1 MQGNSTIEE
10 ADSALKLFELENN
23 ILPLNQCDEEIY
35 CFDEDAR
42 AQQLEEAPWRSKPHY
57 FRKVEISSV
66 ALVKMV
72 MHARSGDNIEVMGLM
87 LGKVIGNTMVVLD
100 AFALP
105 VEGSETRVN
114 AQDDSYAY
122 MVGYLERSQAT
133 GQKEPVIG
141 WYHSHPGYGCWLSGI
156 DVATQAL
163 HQVHEDPFLA
173 VVIDPKRTMSAG
185 KVDLGAFRTLPED
198 HASGSGGEDG
208 RSKVETDGY
217 QSVPLSKIEDFG
229 VHSAKY
235 YPLDVSYFKSTL
247 DQRLMERLWRK
258 HWIKTLTQS
267 PLITNS
273 EFTTQM
279 VNEIADKIDTFNRD
293 SKKGVAYNQILRESD
308 AIAQE
313 ITQGHKS
320 LELKQRLFCKIQHG
334 QH

>member
-1 MQGNSTIEE
+1 MDTHTAAG
-10 ADSALKLFELENN
+10 ADSALKLFELDNN
-23 ILPLNQCDEEIY
+23 IVPLSQSDEAIY
-35 CFDEDAR
+35 CFDEDYQR
-42 AQQLEEAPWRSKPHY
+42 QQADNAPWKKDVHH

-72 MHARSGDNIEVMGLM
+72 MHARSGGDIEVMGLM
-87 LGKVIGNTMVVLD
+87 LGKVVGNTMIVLD

-114 AQDDSYAY
+114 AQSESYEY
-122 MVGYLERSQAT
+122 MTQYLERSQAA

-156 DVATQAL
+156 DVATQML
-163 HQVHEDPFLA
+163 NQQFQDPFLA

-185 KVDLGAFRTLPED
+185 KVDLGAFRTFPEE
-198 HASGSGGEDG
+198 HTAGSGSGAGSDG
-208 RSKVETDGY
+208 F
-217 QSVPLSKIEDFG
+217 QNVPLSKIEDFG
-229 VHSAKY
+229 VHSDKY

-258 HWIKTLTQS
+258 HWVNTLSQS

-273 EFTTQM
+273 AFTTQM
-279 VNEIADKIDTFNRD
+279 VNEIAEKINMFSRD
-293 SKKGVAYNQILRESD
+293 SKKGVSYSQILRESD
-308 AIAQE
+308 AIAEE

-320 LELKQRLFCKIQHG
+320 HELKKKLFSHA
-334 QH
+334 

>member
-1 MQGNSTIEE
+1 MDTHNAAESE
-10 ADSALKLFELENN
+10 SALKLFELENN
-23 ILPLNQCDEEIY
+23 VVPLTKSDEDVY
-35 CFDEDAR
+35 CFDEDLQR
-42 AQQLEEAPWRSKPHY
+42 QQLTAAPWKTDVNH
-57 FRKVEISSV
+57 FQKVEISSV

-72 MHARSGDNIEVMGLM
+72 MHARSGGDIEVMGLM
-87 LGKVIGNTMVVLD
+87 LGKVVGNTMLVLD

-114 AQDDSYAY
+114 AQSESYEY
-122 MVGYLERSQAT
+122 MTQYLERSQAS

-156 DVATQAL
+156 DVATQML
-163 HQVHEDPFLA
+163 NQQFQDPFLA

-185 KVDLGAFRTLPED
+185 KVDLGAFRTFPEE
-198 HASGSGGEDG
+198 HTQSNNNTGADG
-208 RSKVETDGY
+208 F

-229 VHSAKY
+229 VHSDKY
-235 YPLDVSYFKSTL
+235 YPLEVSYFKSAL

-258 HWIKTLTQS
+258 HWVNTLAQS

-279 VNEIADKIDTFNRD
+279 INEIAEKINMFSRET
-293 SKKGVAYNQILRESD
+293 KKGVSYNQILRESS
-308 AIAQE
+308 AIAEE

-320 LELKQRLFCKIQHG
+320 HELKKKLFNSA
-334 QH
+334 